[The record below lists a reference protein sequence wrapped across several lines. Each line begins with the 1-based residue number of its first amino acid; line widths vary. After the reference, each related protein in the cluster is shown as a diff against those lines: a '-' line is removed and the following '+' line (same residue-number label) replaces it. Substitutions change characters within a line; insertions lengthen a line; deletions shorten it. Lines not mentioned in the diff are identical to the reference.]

1 MKTIALR
8 GNVVTDYEVW
18 TGGTVLLEGSRVKD
32 VSREPLAA
40 DEVREYDDH
49 FLCPGFVDLQVNGS
63 FGVDIAT
70 EPGRVPELSRGLTAT
85 GVTSYLPTLISAPRD
100 LYHETLPKLADL
112 ARESIPGGAEV
123 LGVHLE
129 GPFINSERR
138 GAHPAAHIV
147 SADPGLLDELLDLG
161 PVRMLTLAP
170 ELEGA
175 AQLTNSAGGRG
186 AAVSAGHSDATFDL
200 ARAAFGEVAGV
211 THLFNAMSPLHHRE
225 PGIPGAAFAH
235 PHVTCGIIADGW
247 HVHPEM
253 VALAFRALGPDRLY
267 LTTDAIAAAGM
278 GPGEYSL
285 ATRRVYLDG
294 GVPRLEDGTIAGS
307 ILTMDEALKNIL
319 AFTGCTLPEA
329 VRMAA
334 ATPARLVGEGKSKG
348 RLVPGYD
355 ADITV
360 LRSDL
365 SIEAVY
371 KGGSRIYSAGN
382 LYAGTPRL
390 GTSPQARG
398 LPRRRASSR
407 PEDVSYQHPGNSKH
421 HDRYFKVDER
431 QDPCREEGRQADD

>member
-18 TGGTVLLEGSRVKD
+18 PGGTVLLEGSRVED
-32 VSREPLAA
+32 VSREPLSA

-63 FGVDIAT
+63 FGVDVAT

-85 GVTSYLPTLISAPRD
+85 GITSYLPALISAPRD
-100 LYHETLPKLADL
+100 LYYETLPKLADM
-112 ARESIPGGAEV
+112 ACESIPDGAEV

-129 GPFINSERR
+129 GPFINPERR
-138 GAHPAAHIV
+138 GAHLAAHIIP
-147 SADPGLLDELLDLG
+147 ADPGFLDELLDLG

-175 AQLTNSAGGRG
+175 AQLTKAAGGRG
-186 AAVSAGHSDATFDL
+186 VAVSAGHSDATFDL
-200 ARAAFGEVAGV
+200 AHAAFGEVAGV

-225 PGIPGAAFAH
+225 PGIPGAAIAH
-235 PHVTCGIIADGW
+235 PHVTCGIIADGR
-247 HVHPEM
+247 HVHPEV
-253 VALAFRALGPDRLY
+253 VALAFRASGPDRLY
-267 LTTDAIAAAGM
+267 LTTDAIATAGM

-285 ATRRVYLDG
+285 ATRRVYVDDG
-294 GVPRLEDGTIAGS
+294 GVPTLEDGTLAGS
-307 ILTMDEALKNIL
+307 VLTMDEALKNIL

-329 VRMAA
+329 LRMVA
-334 ATPARLVGEGKSKG
+334 ATPARLVGEGERKG

-355 ADITV
+355 ADVTV

-371 KGGSRIYSAGN
+371 KGGSRVYPTG
-382 LYAGTPRL
+382 
-390 GTSPQARG
+390 
-398 LPRRRASSR
+398 
-407 PEDVSYQHPGNSKH
+407 D
-421 HDRYFKVDER
+421 
-431 QDPCREEGRQADD
+431 

>member
-18 TGGTVLLEGSRVKD
+18 AGGTILLEGSRVKD

-40 DEVREYDDH
+40 DEIREYDDY

-63 FGVDIAT
+63 FGVDVAT
-70 EPGRVPELSRGLTAT
+70 EPERVPELSRGLTAT
-85 GVTSYLPTLISAPRD
+85 GVTSYLPALISAPRD
-100 LYHETLPKLADL
+100 LYRETLPKLADL
-112 ARESIPGGAEV
+112 AREGVPDGAEV

-129 GPFINSERR
+129 GPFINPEHR

-175 AQLTNSAGGRG
+175 SQITKSAGWRG
-186 AAVSAGHSDATFDL
+186 VAVSAGHSNAHFDL
-200 ARAAFGEVAGV
+200 AYAAFEEVAGV

-225 PGIPGAAFAH
+225 PGLPGAAFSH
-235 PHVTCGIIADGW
+235 PRVTCGIIADGR
-247 HVHPEM
+247 HVHPEV

-285 ATRRVYLDG
+285 ATCRVYLDDG
-294 GVPRLEDGTIAGS
+294 GVPALEDGTLAGS
-307 ILTMDEALKNIL
+307 ILTMGGALKNIL
-319 AFTGCTLPEA
+319 TFTSCTVPEA
-329 VRMAA
+329 IRMAA
-334 ATPARLVGEGKSKG
+334 ATPARLVGEGERKG
-348 RLVPGYD
+348 RLAPGYD

-360 LRSDL
+360 LRTDFSV
-365 SIEAVY
+365 EAVY
-371 KGGSRIYSAGN
+371 KSGSRVYPTG
-382 LYAGTPRL
+382 
-390 GTSPQARG
+390 
-398 LPRRRASSR
+398 
-407 PEDVSYQHPGNSKH
+407 D
-421 HDRYFKVDER
+421 
-431 QDPCREEGRQADD
+431 